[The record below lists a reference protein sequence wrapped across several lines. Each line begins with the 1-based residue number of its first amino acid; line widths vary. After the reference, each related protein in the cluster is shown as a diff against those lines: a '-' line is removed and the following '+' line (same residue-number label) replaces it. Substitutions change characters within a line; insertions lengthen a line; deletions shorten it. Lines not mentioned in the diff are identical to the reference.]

1 MRARGGQLHSQKILL
16 PEYGS
21 VDQDSGA
28 ETVEPMAARQGA
40 ATRVAAVETWAMAA
54 VGGGTVERSTGWQ
67 AEQWSREV
75 VGTVEA
81 AAAEEEVVG
90 EEQRRRVTDS
100 LAVESAMRSAGVGK
114 KGGNAAGEEGSL
126 GSSVGSM
133 EGAPAAA
140 AAVVEEATREKMT
153 VAVDGV
159 VAIDEGVVVW
169 AMAMVAASARVG
181 KAGGNAGEEAGSLGS
196 SVGSMENASAAAAKV
211 VEEATREEAE
221 RVAAAVEGVTVA
233 AEGVVMWAMAVVDTV
248 AEGKAVAAV
257 VTARTVAD
265 LAQSLHWFRTAE
277 PASA

>member
-1 MRARGGQLHSQKILL
+1 M
-16 PEYGS
+16 
-21 VDQDSGA
+21 
-28 ETVEPMAARQGA
+28 EPMAARQGV

-81 AAAEEEVVG
+81 AATEGEVVG

-140 AAVVEEATREKMT
+140 AA
-153 VAVDGV
+153 
-159 VAIDEGVVVW
+159 
-169 AMAMVAASARVG
+169 
-181 KAGGNAGEEAGSLGS
+181 
-196 SVGSMENASAAAAKV
+196 V